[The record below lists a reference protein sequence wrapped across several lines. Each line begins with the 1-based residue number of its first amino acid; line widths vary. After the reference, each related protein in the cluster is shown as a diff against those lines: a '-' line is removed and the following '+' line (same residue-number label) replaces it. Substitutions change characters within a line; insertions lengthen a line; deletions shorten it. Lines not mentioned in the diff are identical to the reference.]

1 MIMLITHEIMVFFIL
16 VIYSFLKQQQPKTK
30 KKFLINIS

>member
-30 KKFLINIS
+30 KKILINIS